1 MVTYWLDFHENIRFP
16 KVLSKYQE
24 QPHPLL
30 YFLIH
35 LKNGCNIRRI
45 FMEQSRNILYSIFPE
60 HYLGIFPRISEGTFQ
75 NILGIHHWN
84 VPRIFHEQYSRN
96 IIWEYF
102 PEFHRELFP
111 NILGIYYGNVP
122 RIFHKHIR
130 LVGNS
135 QSLHFATEELHEV
148 MGCSHQEHLLLP
160 IYFVSR

>member
-1 MVTYWLDFHENIRFP
+1 MDVTLVGYSWNNQGI
-16 KVLSKYQE
+16 SYIQ
-24 QPHPLL
+24 
-30 YFLIH
+30 Y
-35 LKNGCNIRRI
+35 
-45 FMEQSRNILYSIFPE
+45 SRNIIWEYSPE
-60 HYLGIFPRISEGTFQ
+60 FQRELFQ